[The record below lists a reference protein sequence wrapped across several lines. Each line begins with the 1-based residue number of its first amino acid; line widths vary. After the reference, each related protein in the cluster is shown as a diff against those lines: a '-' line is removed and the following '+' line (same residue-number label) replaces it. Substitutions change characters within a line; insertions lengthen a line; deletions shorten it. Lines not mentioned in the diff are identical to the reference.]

1 MDNKKT
7 SPALF
12 VRQVRQELQKVTWP
26 TRRDTFISSLIV
38 ILLIFLFSLFFLL
51 SDQVWSFS
59 IKKIIEIG
67 SVYKMIKCRWYVLH
81 AYSGYEKKVADSIV
95 DQANKLGIADHIEE
109 VSVPTQNIVEVK
121 RGVRINTERKIFPG
135 YILIK
140 MNLNDDTWHI
150 IKNTPKL
157 SGFLGNKG
165 KPVPISNAEAKRISE
180 QVIDGVEK
188 SRPAVMYDIGEQVKV
203 IDGPFASFNG
213 EIEQIDEEKARLR
226 VAVSIFGR
234 STPVDLEYSQVEKA

>member
-1 MDNKKT
+1 M
-7 SPALF
+7 S
-12 VRQVRQELQKVTWP
+12 
-26 TRRDTFISSLIV
+26 DT
-38 ILLIFLFSLFFLL
+38 
-51 SDQVWSFS
+51 
-59 IKKIIEIG
+59 
-67 SVYKMIKCRWYVLH
+67 RWYVLH
-81 AYSGYEKKVADSIV
+81 AYSGYEKKVADSII
-95 DQANKLGIADHIEE
+95 DQADKHGISDHIEE

-121 RGVRINTERKIFPG
+121 RGVRINSERKIFPG

-140 MNLNDDTWHI
+140 MKLNDDTWYI

-157 SGFLGNKG
+157 SGFLGTKG
-165 KPVPISNAEAKRISE
+165 KPIPISNAEAKRITQ
-180 QVIDGVEK
+180 QVIDGVERA
-188 SRPAVMYDIGEQVKV
+188 RPAVMYDVGEQVKV

>member
-1 MDNKKT
+1 
-7 SPALF
+7 
-12 VRQVRQELQKVTWP
+12 
-26 TRRDTFISSLIV
+26 
-38 ILLIFLFSLFFLL
+38 
-51 SDQVWSFS
+51 
-59 IKKIIEIG
+59 
-67 SVYKMIKCRWYVLH
+67 MIKCRWYVLH

-95 DQANKLGIADHIEE
+95 DQANKLGISDHIED

-121 RGVRINTERKIFPG
+121 RGVRVNTERKIFPG
-135 YILIK
+135 YVLIK

-165 KPVPISNAEAKRISE
+165 HPIPISNAEAKRISQ
-180 QVIDGVEK
+180 QVIDGIER
-188 SRPAVMYDIGEQVKV
+188 SRPAVMYDVGEQVKV

-234 STPVDLEYSQVEKA
+234 LTPVDLEYSQVEKA

>member
-1 MDNKKT
+1 MSK
-7 SPALF
+7 A
-12 VRQVRQELQKVTWP
+12 
-26 TRRDTFISSLIV
+26 
-38 ILLIFLFSLFFLL
+38 
-51 SDQVWSFS
+51 
-59 IKKIIEIG
+59 
-67 SVYKMIKCRWYVLH
+67 RWYVLH

-95 DQANKLGIADHIEE
+95 DQATKLGIKDQIEDI
-109 VSVPTQNIVEVK
+109 SVPVQNVVEVK
-121 RGVRINTERKIFPG
+121 RGVRVNTERKIFPG

-150 IKNTPKL
+150 IKTTPKL

-165 KPVPISNAEAKRISE
+165 KPVPISNSEAKRISE

-188 SRPAVMYDIGEQVKV
+188 TRPAIMYDIGEQVKV

-213 EIEQIDEEKARLR
+213 EVEQIDEDKARLR

-234 STPVDLEYSQVEKA
+234 STPVELEYSQVEKV

>member
-1 MDNKKT
+1 M
-7 SPALF
+7 S
-12 VRQVRQELQKVTWP
+12 Q
-26 TRRDTFISSLIV
+26 
-38 ILLIFLFSLFFLL
+38 
-51 SDQVWSFS
+51 
-59 IKKIIEIG
+59 
-67 SVYKMIKCRWYVLH
+67 YRWYVLH
-81 AYSGYEKKVADSIV
+81 AYSGYEKKVAESIL
-95 DQANKLGIADHIEE
+95 DQANKLGIKEHIEDI
-109 VSVPTQNIVEVK
+109 SVPTQNIVEVK
-121 RGVRINTERKIFPG
+121 RGVRVNTERKIFPG

-150 IKNTPKL
+150 IKTTPKL

-165 KPVPISNAEAKRISE
+165 KPIPISNAEAKRISQ

-213 EIEQIDEEKARLR
+213 EVEQIDEDKARLR

-234 STPVDLEYSQVEKA
+234 STPVDLDYSQVEKV